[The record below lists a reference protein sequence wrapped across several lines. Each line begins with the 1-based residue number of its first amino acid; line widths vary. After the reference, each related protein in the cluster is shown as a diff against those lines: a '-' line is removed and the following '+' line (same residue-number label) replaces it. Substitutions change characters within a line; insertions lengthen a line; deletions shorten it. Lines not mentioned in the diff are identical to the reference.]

1 MADYSAI
8 ITQTQ
13 NWLRDVVIAQ
23 NLCPFARREFD
34 GGSIHYAVIEAQDR
48 QGQMEALLAECAAL
62 DKDGERETSLLIFP
76 EALSGFDDYLDVLAL
91 ANAVLKESG
100 YEGLYQLANFHPQY
114 RFEGAAVEDAAN
126 YTNRSPYPMLH
137 ILREASVEAALESYP
152 NPEGIPARN
161 VELTRRLGVRVM
173 QDLLAGCS
181 GQ

>member
-1 MADYSAI
+1 MADTAAI

-13 NWLRDVVIAQ
+13 NWLRDVVIAH

-34 GGSIHYAVIEAQDR
+34 GGHIHYAVVDAVDAQS
-48 QGQMEALLAECAAL
+48 QMEALLAECAAM

-76 EALSGFDDYLDVLAL
+76 EALSDFDAYLDVLAL
-91 ANAVLKESG
+91 ANVVLKESG
-100 YEGLYQLANFHPQY
+100 YEGIYQLASFHPQY
-114 RFEGAAVEDAAN
+114 LFEGATLDDAAN

-137 ILREASVEAALESYP
+137 ILREASVEAALANYP

-161 VELTRRLGVRVM
+161 VEVTRGLGVRVM

-181 GQ
+181 E